1 MYNDW
6 RDKHNVIIN
15 EFLEFLNKR
24 TDNFILKGGTSLLT
38 CYKLDRF
45 SEDID
50 LDAKSKQNILKIVDD
65 FCKLKGYT
73 YTVPKD
79 TDTTKRFMIQYED
92 MQRLK
97 IEVSYRRN
105 NIKDSEFT
113 KINGI
118 TVYRINELCL
128 MKTMAYSGRDKIRD
142 LYDICFI
149 CNNYWDKLSK
159 DVKSSIRVAI
169 EYKGIEQFE
178 YIIKDQKDELIDNR
192 KLEEDF
198 LSVYNKLGLFSD

>member
-73 YTVPKD
+73 HTVPKD
-79 TDTTKRFMIQYED
+79 TDTTKRFMVQY
-92 MQRLK
+92 
-97 IEVSYRRN
+97 S
-105 NIKDSEFT
+105 
-113 KINGI
+113 
-118 TVYRINELCL
+118 
-128 MKTMAYSGRDKIRD
+128 
-142 LYDICFI
+142 
-149 CNNYWDKLSK
+149 
-159 DVKSSIRVAI
+159 
-169 EYKGIEQFE
+169 
-178 YIIKDQKDELIDNR
+178 
-192 KLEEDF
+192 
-198 LSVYNKLGLFSD
+198 